1 MPETGPI
8 APIHITFLLFEGF
21 QPIDLAGPWQAFVSA
36 NEESGRARYRLAT
49 CGAADMA
56 ATAGD
61 GLRLQVDRGLAESL
75 AADIHTVMVPGGEG
89 VHRVA
94 RTPEVLAWLRAAD
107 AKAQRTCSVCTGAF
121 LLAEAG
127 LLDGRRVTTH
137 WRSAALLRRRFPA
150 LQVSDELIYSE
161 SGKYWTS
168 AGVTAGIDLAL
179 MLIERDCGRTVAQ
192 RVARRLVVP
201 WRRDGDQRQY
211 SQALRA
217 QDRAG
222 APFSDLMDRVLA
234 SPSHPWTIDEMADLC
249 HMSRRTFQR
258 RFTASF
264 GVPPRTALSQL
275 REEQGVGRRSTA

>member
-1 MPETGPI
+1 MPETGRI
-8 APIHITFLLFEGF
+8 APIDITFLLFEDF

-36 NEESGRARYRLAT
+36 NEESGQRRYRLAT
-49 CGAADMA
+49 CGATDVA
-56 ATAGD
+56 ATVGA
-61 GLRLQVDRGLAESL
+61 GLRLQVDRRLADSL
-75 AADIHTVMVPGGEG
+75 AADIHTVIVPGGEG

-94 RTPEVLAWLRAAD
+94 RTPEMLDWLRAAD
-107 AKAQRTCSVCTGAF
+107 AKAQRTCSVCSGAF

-127 LLDGRRVTTH
+127 LLDGQRVTTH
-137 WRSAALLRRRFPA
+137 WRAAALLRRRFPA

-179 MLIERDCGRTVAQ
+179 MLIERDCGRPVAQ

-201 WRRDGDQRQY
+201 LRRDGDQRQY

-217 QDRAG
+217 QDRAS

-258 RFTASF
+258 KFTASF
-264 GVPPRTALSQL
+264 GVAPREAIARWRQ
-275 REEQGVGRRSTA
+275 EQGVSRRSPS

>member
-1 MPETGPI
+1 M
-8 APIHITFLLFEGF
+8 TFLLFEGF

-36 NEESGRARYRLAT
+36 NEESGQTRYRLAT
-49 CGAADMA
+49 CGTADVA
-56 ATAGD
+56 ATVGA
-61 GLRLQVDRGLAESL
+61 GLRLQVDRGLSESL
-75 AADIHTVMVPGGEG
+75 AADLHTVMVPGGEG

-94 RTPEVLAWLRAAD
+94 RTPEILAWLRAAD

-137 WRSAALLRRRFPA
+137 WRAAALLRRRFPA
-150 LQVSDELIYSE
+150 LRVSDELIYSE

-201 WRRDGDQRQY
+201 LRRDGDQRQY

-234 SPSHPWTIDEMADLC
+234 RPSHPWTIDEMADLC

-258 RFTASF
+258 KFTASF
-264 GVPPRTALSQL
+264 GVAPGEAIARW
-275 REEQGVGRRSTA
+275 REEQGVSRRSPS